1 MTYRCARHYFSY
13 AACVTARKIK
23 MDVCAVNIIQY
34 REAKDK
40 IVGMYRSNL
49 SLDRDSKY

>member
-1 MTYRCARHYFSY
+1 MSHYFSY
-13 AACVTARKIK
+13 AACMAAGKIE

-40 IVGMYRSNL
+40 IVRMYRNNL